1 MIVVD
6 VNVITYLLLEGARTA
21 AAEAVFALD
30 PEWAAPPLWRSEW
43 RNVLTGYMRRGVI
56 DERTAIDHAQHAA
69 ELIGD
74 REHRVSDARVFDLV
88 SRSRCTAYDCEY
100 VALAELLEI
109 PLVTA
114 DQRILLDFPHV
125 ARSLEDFTG

>member
-69 ELIGD
+69 DLIGD

-114 DQRILLDFPHV
+114 DRRILLDFPHM